1 MMGNCLGW
9 VAYSVLT
16 NDLFVFVSNAPGLLL
31 SVWLNMGAAKLQY
44 QEFFYMHEHNQLSNT
59 IHTEEVEEE
68 EMIDLPPFTPHEKWV
83 MRVVF
88 TWIVVLSYVCF
99 YPMNNIQQT
108 HVVGLVVNFNL
119 VVFYGA
125 PLSTIAKVLKTRNSR
140 SIHRRTMSM
149 GLLNSFFWM
158 CYGIALTDIVI
169 FFPNFCGFVLS
180 LVQFVLCLLYKRDVV
195 TVREEHESNDPQQLQ
210 DGNIENNVF
219 EEINEETREML

>member
-44 QEFFYMHEHNQLSNT
+44 QELFYMHEHHRQRNM
-59 IHTEEVEEE
+59 IHMEEVEEE
-68 EMIDLPPFTPHEKWV
+68 ETIYFPSFTPHEKLV
-83 MRVVF
+83 MRVLF

-99 YPMNNIQQT
+99 YPINEIQQT
-108 HVVGLVVNFNL
+108 HVVGLVVNINL

-125 PLSTIAKVLKTRNSR
+125 PLSTIAKVLKTKNSR

-169 FFPNFCGFVLS
+169 FFPNFSGFVLS
-180 LVQFVLCLLYKRDVV
+180 LVQFVLCLLYKRDVGPI
-195 TVREEHESNDPQQLQ
+195 REEYETNDLQHLQ
-210 DGNIENNVF
+210 DGSIDHDDF
-219 EEINEETREML
+219 EEIHEETREML